1 MKKTI
6 KQLIEEYIK
15 EGFTLT
21 QAKNIIATVYR
32 KIKILNYY

>member
-6 KQLIEEYIK
+6 KHLIEEYIK

-21 QAKNIIATVYR
+21 QAKNITAQYIER
-32 KIKILNYY
+32 